1 MYRPR
6 SGREI
11 ISLLL
16 RNYPFA
22 ESGNGISVP
31 LFSREKIREEKG
43 GGDENWKA
51 FSSTPSCSR
60 SFCARANLPPP
71 EAPAT
76 PLTPFSLVYTLG
88 PGRRRRRSI
97 HRYPPPPP
105 VANYF
110 AAHTLPQ
117 KSQPFW
123 QRRRTSSMEELQ
135 QGCLAGMGR
144 EGVERMRKY
153 PPPIEAMIRKNGK
166 FVSRKCLN
174 SRKRGEKYRTMGP
187 LTYTTFNVAKRGF
200 HLYSSLC
207 ISFTWSGHSR
217 TQTSNKKTTRNLPGK
232 ENQTDYYSLFFWLLR
247 IF

>member
-1 MYRPR
+1 MGYL
-6 SGREI
+6 
-11 ISLLL
+11 SL
-16 RNYPFA
+16 FFQ
-22 ESGNGISVP
+22 GK
-31 LFSREKIREEKG
+31 KIREEKG
-43 GGDENWKA
+43 GGNENWKA

-174 SRKRGEKYRTMGP
+174 SRKRGEKYRTIGP

-200 HLYSSLC
+200 HLHSSLS

-217 TQTSNKKTTRNLPGK
+217 TQTSHKKHTRKLPGK
-232 ENQTDYYSLFFWLLR
+232 GNQTDYHSLFFWLLR